1 MKIFVNARFLTQP
14 VTGVQR
20 YAIECS
26 RQIKKIYTECVF
38 VSPGDIIHK
47 DIAVELGAIVM
58 GKHTGHRW
66 EQTDL
71 PKYLRKE
78 GSPPLFNPG
87 NTAPLF
93 YRNNYIT
100 LHDLAFYIHPEWNS
114 KAFSAWYNFLVPR
127 IVLKRKGL
135 FTVSQTVRKEI
146 SQTYKIAESS
156 IAVTYNGIGQSMQEA
171 GGGGVKE
178 KIILAVGSFNMRKN
192 HGNLIKGFLQSKLK
206 DTYTLAIVGDKSH
219 VFKETGL
226 DEAAIA
232 GSGVRI
238 MPHLSETELIDMY
251 RKAEIVASL
260 SAYEGFGIP
269 VLEGLYFGCKVVCA
283 DIPVYKEL
291 YDKYAYFCNASDVAR
306 IADTLLTAAESKEEI
321 TTHDIEQ
328 LMQRYNY
335 ATSAKTIVKQI
346 LSHNK

>member
-26 RQIKKIYTECVF
+26 RQIKKIHTECVF
-38 VSPGDIIHK
+38 VAPHDIIHE
-47 DIAVELGAIVM
+47 DIAAELNAVVI

-66 EQTDL
+66 EQMDL
-71 PKYLRKE
+71 PVYLRKN
-78 GSPPLFNPG
+78 GRPPLFNPG

-93 YRNNYIT
+93 YSNNYIT

-114 KAFSAWYNFLVPR
+114 KSFSAWYNFLIPR

-135 FTVSQTVRKEI
+135 FTVSETVRREI
-146 SQTYKIAESS
+146 SQTYKIEESN
-156 IAVTYNGIGQSMQEA
+156 IGVTYNGIGRNMLQADKGTQ
-171 GGGGVKE
+171 KE
-178 KIILAVGSFNMRKN
+178 KVILAVGSFNMRKN

-219 VFKETGL
+219 VFNETGL

-251 RKAEIVASL
+251 CKAEIVASL
-260 SAYEGFGIP
+260 STYEGFGIP
-269 VLEGLYFGCKVVCA
+269 VLEGLYFGCKVVCS
-283 DIPVYKEL
+283 DIPVYREL
-291 YDKYAYFCNASDVAR
+291 YDKYAYFCNAENITD
-306 IADTLLTAAESKEEI
+306 IAEALQKTEESKDEI
-321 TTHDIEQ
+321 TALDIEQ
-328 LMQRYNY
+328 LQMRYNY
-335 ATSAKTIVKQI
+335 ATSAKTIVEKI
-346 LSHNK
+346 LSNNR